1 MNSQKLWT
9 WWYEAECGE
18 GGTKSRK
25 IQGKSVLLA
34 PFLHLVAEGQQ
45 PGRRYGHESPEK
57 VKAPEERSQ
66 QTERCGPPTITSS
79 MPKHHKPLKMNCQS
93 VFKASLLNM
102 NSKASVISNLITV
115 FMMKDNDQHNKQK
128 KTLKE
133 ADNSKNRKTVD
144 RW

>member
-1 MNSQKLWT
+1 
-9 WWYEAECGE
+9 
-18 GGTKSRK
+18 
-25 IQGKSVLLA
+25 
-34 PFLHLVAEGQQ
+34 
-45 PGRRYGHESPEK
+45 
-57 VKAPEERSQ
+57 
-66 QTERCGPPTITSS
+66 

-144 RW
+144 R